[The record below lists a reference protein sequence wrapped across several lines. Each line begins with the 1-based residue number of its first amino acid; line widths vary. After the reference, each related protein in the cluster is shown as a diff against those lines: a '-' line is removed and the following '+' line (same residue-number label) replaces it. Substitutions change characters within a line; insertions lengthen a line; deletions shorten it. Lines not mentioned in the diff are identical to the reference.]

1 MVVIPFFTFSLS
13 PASSQLLLDA
23 VFLLSCL
30 NDYLN
35 YNLHFTGLQSGDLL
49 WGGHWPWE
57 ARQQV
62 TKPAFDRLET
72 SDTLI
77 SNNENSHIDN
87 QIARASCSGSLCGRC
102 TRRRRIGRRAQN
114 RISKQGIH
122 TKLLI

>member
-1 MVVIPFFTFSLS
+1 M
-13 PASSQLLLDA
+13 
-23 VFLLSCL
+23 
-30 NDYLN
+30 
-35 YNLHFTGLQSGDLL
+35 HFTGLQSGDLL

-77 SNNENSHIDN
+77 SKNENSNSDN
-87 QIARASCSGSLCGRC
+87 QIARPGCSGSLCGRC

-114 RISKQGIH
+114 RISKQGIFTPNFSFSRRKIH
-122 TKLLI
+122 ALDHLLRIGQVGKVSAQVEISVQLIFQN